1 MHASEAHTP
10 RLGAMEMEMDTNDVE
25 VYARL
30 ADLLVQQTVATNRLC
45 MLVEQLAGSI
55 TQLAALA
62 LRIEGRLDS
71 VPGE

>member
-1 MHASEAHTP
+1 
-10 RLGAMEMEMDTNDVE
+10 MDTNDVE

-45 MLVEQLAGSI
+45 MMVEQLAGSI
-55 TQLAALA
+55 TQLTALA

-71 VPGE
+71 VPAE